1 MADTDS
7 IENIGNMLDNA
18 RTKFMRNLERA
29 NMLTKMED
37 LPQEKAEKLFDEAR
51 NLYQKNIRDIQKFAP
66 ETFQMWQD
74 SQEKRY
80 VDTLNKL
87 AFESNPDLPY
97 DEELGDELQ
106 YLLTMPYGSE
116 AEKGLDLSEL
126 TSGVATPKFENQK
139 EVMVSMG
146 ADDPET
152 VARHEGFHELTG
164 GEPFSVTDDSG
175 KVKQYGTEYVARSF
189 DYLRALVE
197 DDQELK
203 DRTESYVKAASD
215 NQHGPYTLLK
225 IAIESI
231 PQMYERGVFDKDKV
245 ALETAQEVIKK
256 IDEDEQGFIAS
267 LLGEEPEKVKEPTVD
282 IEDPLYL
289 VGKLR
294 KGDEDAKE
302 ELKKILS
309 VLPFSKKQ
317 TKDVPY
323 KDTYSVDRETIG
335 MDEGGLMSDPLTLS
349 ETAEEEAEPKM
360 GIGDYLQ
367 AGKELVED
375 FSPAGT
381 AQSMIDA
388 AEEAYKLATGAEDAS
403 FLDLGIAAMGALPGG
418 KTAGKV
424 VDNATKI
431 ADEIAE
437 ASLEISKL
445 DNYVPKKTVKA
456 YKLFTKGEDDN
467 LYPLFV
473 DANNP
478 LPVGE
483 WIKAN
488 MPDYIFQAKNGRY
501 YVPSK
506 ATAPKT
512 ETGKKAF
519 YDTGERK
526 ATGSSVEIPD
536 DPELRKKLVEGGFI
550 AKEDTR
556 SVKAVAARPGW
567 HAGDVPI
574 AHHIGAMIDPATG
587 GTKKLEMPNVR
598 RDDQVWA
605 EVELPADVDWQQEA
619 LRRANVKK
627 NGEID
632 VGTAHIT
639 DMVPHGGSYRYK
651 TNPNMTGEWLI
662 GGELKINRVLDD
674 AEVKA
679 INDAAG
685 VQDLPRYSEF
695 MDQYVKAPTE
705 TGIMSA
711 EGAVKKSPTVDMA
724 INVRV
729 DKKADLD
736 YAEKLI
742 SGEKVYETR
751 NSRSLDPY
759 IGQRVG
765 IAKTGD
771 GKAQAIGSVEIGEPI
786 EVDEKTFRELQD
798 KHLVPEGSAFDVPK
812 GGKKY
817 LYPVSNP
824 ERFESPKDVGRGI
837 VSRKIVNKYSGGL
850 MLDEYNRAES

>member
-1 MADTDS
+1 MADTDN

-29 NMLTKMED
+29 DMLTNMQD
-37 LPQEKAEKLFDEAR
+37 LPKEKAEKLFDESR
-51 NLYQKNIRDIQKFAP
+51 KLYQENIRSIARSDP
-66 ETFQMWQD
+66 DTFKLWQD
-74 SQEKRY
+74 SQQKRY

-87 AFESNPDLPY
+87 AFESNPDIPF

-116 AEKGLDLSEL
+116 AEKGLDLNEV
-126 TSGVATPKFENQK
+126 TSGFATPLFENQK

-152 VARHEGFHELTG
+152 VARHEGLHELTNSAD
-164 GEPFSVTDDSG
+164 FSTTKDSG
-175 KVKQYGTEYVARSF
+175 KETLYETEYVARAF
-189 DYLRALVE
+189 DYLRGLLEGDE
-197 DDQELK
+197 DLAT
-203 DRTESYVKAASD
+203 RTEQFVVRGSD
-215 NQHGPYTLLK
+215 GEDGGYTLLK
-225 IAIESI
+225 LAIESI
-231 PQMYERGVFDKDKV
+231 PQLYEKGYFDRNKATLD
-245 ALETAQEVIKK
+245 TAQKVVNQL
-256 IDEDEQGFIAS
+256 DEDDQGFIDS
-267 LLGEEPEKVKEPTVD
+267 ILGKEPEKVKDPSVSTK
-282 IEDPLYL
+282 DPLYML
-289 VGKLR
+289 KAL
-294 KGDEDAKE
+294 KEGDEDTIKDLKE
-302 ELKKILS
+302 LIS
-309 VLPFSKKQ
+309 VLPFSEKEKESVHN
-317 TKDVPY
+317 KDY
-323 KDTYSVDRETIG
+323 YTIKDRSSID
-335 MDEGGLMSDPLTLS
+335 MASGGLMADPLMLS
-349 ETAEEEAEPKM
+349 ETVEEETKPEM
-360 GIGDYLQ
+360 GVGDYIEG
-367 AGKELVED
+367 AKELITD

-403 FLDLGIAAMGALPGG
+403 LLDFGIAAIGALPGG
-418 KTAGKV
+418 KTATKV
-424 VDNATKI
+424 VDNASKI

-445 DNYVPKKTVKA
+445 DNYVPKKTVTA
-456 YKLFTKGEDDN
+456 YKLFTKGEDGN

-473 DANNP
+473 DANKP

-512 ETGKKAF
+512 ESGKKAF

-536 DPELRKKLVEGGFI
+536 DPKLRKKLVDAGFI
-550 AKEDTR
+550 SKEGTK

-627 NGEID
+627 NGEIE
-632 VGTAHIT
+632 VGSAHIT
-639 DMVPHGGSYRYK
+639 DRVPHGGSYRYK
-651 TNPNMTGEWLI
+651 TNTNMTGEWLI

-674 AEVKA
+674 AEVKS

-685 VQDLPRYSEF
+685 VEDLPRYSDF
-695 MDQYVKAPTE
+695 MDQYASKTE
-705 TGIMSA
+705 MNA
-711 EGAVKKSPTVDMA
+711 
-724 INVRV
+724 
-729 DKKADLD
+729 
-736 YAEKLI
+736 
-742 SGEKVYETR
+742 
-751 NSRSLDPY
+751 
-759 IGQRVG
+759 
-765 IAKTGD
+765 
-771 GKAQAIGSVEIGEPI
+771 
-786 EVDEKTFRELQD
+786 
-798 KHLVPEGSAFDVPK
+798 
-812 GGKKY
+812 
-817 LYPVSNP
+817 
-824 ERFESPKDVGRGI
+824 
-837 VSRKIVNKYSGGL
+837 GGL
-850 MLDEYNRAES
+850 MSDEYNRAES